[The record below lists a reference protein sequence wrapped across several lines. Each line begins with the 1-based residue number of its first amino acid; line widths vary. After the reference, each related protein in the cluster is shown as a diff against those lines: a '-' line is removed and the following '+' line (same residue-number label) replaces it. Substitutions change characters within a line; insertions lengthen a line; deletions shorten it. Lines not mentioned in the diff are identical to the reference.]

1 MSDALY
7 ISASGMQAQQTQ
19 VDSIANNL
27 ANLNTTGF
35 KKARVTFEP
44 LMPQAL
50 PVASAADAA
59 VPQAMSYKGMGA
71 AVSSL
76 SADFSPGELKQTQ
89 RELDVAINGA
99 GFFELQLPDGSLA
112 YTRQGALRVD
122 PHGYLASG
130 AGVPLSALIS
140 IPGDAES
147 VVIGADGRV
156 QVKLPGSDEL
166 SDVGYVELARFVND
180 RGLKPMGDNVFLP
193 TEDSGDAL
201 TGRPGE
207 NGVGTLAQGY
217 LESSNVQLVEELTS
231 LMVAQRA
238 YEASSKVLSAAD
250 EMQSIVNN
258 LRR

>member
-1 MSDALY
+1 MSDALF
-7 ISASGMQAQQTQ
+7 ISATGMQAQQTQ
-19 VDSIANNL
+19 VDTIANNL

-35 KKARVTFEP
+35 KKARVAFEP
-44 LMPQAL
+44 LMPQAMS
-50 PVASAADAA
+50 VASAAEGAG
-59 VPQAMSYKGMGA
+59 VSSTSYKGMGA
-71 AVSSL
+71 AISSL
-76 SADFSPGELKQTQ
+76 SADFAPGELKQTQ

-99 GFFELQLPDGSLA
+99 GFIELQLPDGSLA
-112 YTRQGALRVD
+112 YSRQGALRID
-122 PHGYLASG
+122 KQGYLANG
-130 AGVPLSALIS
+130 AGVPLSAMIS

-147 VVIGADGRV
+147 VVIDTDGRV
-156 QVKLPGSDEL
+156 QVKHPGSDEL

-180 RGLKPMGDNVFLP
+180 RGLKPMGDNVYLP
-193 TEDSGDAL
+193 TEESGDAL
-201 TGRPGE
+201 TARPGE

-238 YEASSKVLSAAD
+238 YEANSKVLSAAD